1 MKLDLKKMFQDL
13 WQKITEYWSKLT
25 QKSKILVLSFGG
37 GALALIVL
45 ATILL
50 NVSSGGYRV
59 IFPGM
64 SSEEAAQVYATLQE
78 MNVQPQIDE
87 RGQVLV
93 PKEQWDQLV
102 FDLNGKGYP
111 KSTLSYDTF
120 SNASG
125 FTSTEFEKKTALL
138 YQQQDRAQQT
148 LMHLA
153 SVDSAVVTFNVPSTS
168 NYIWDQTNQQ
178 VSTGNATIKMR
189 SGYEMSPEFVTTVRH
204 LLATSI
210 PNLEPE
216 NVVVIDAAT
225 GIEMPG
231 VDDASGSGYYS
242 VQRLDY
248 EALIARRIEDNVKRL
263 LAGRY
268 GPDGVTAVATVALDY
283 DKLVSETKQ
292 YQPSSGNTGVVS
304 HLDEQ
309 YTLGGTVPAQGLVGE
324 ENNTDYPPIYPNDS
338 GNGDGSYTDYARN
351 VDYEVSYI
359 MTQIEKGEPVLQR
372 ATVAV
377 IVDDPAFNID
387 VEEALISL
395 ISKAVN
401 ITSDNIRVTNLNL
414 GQTIPTAAPAGFTNR
429 QRLLLILGV
438 VLLLV
443 VAILVVTILLIR
455 GRKKE
460 EDVVETEE
468 EEELSD
474 VPTQEDINKE
484 IEEHKRMLQSEA
496 MAGTGISQKE
506 SAITEEIR
514 NFAKENPEITASLL
528 RSMLKEEAK

>member
-1 MKLDLKKMFQDL
+1 MKLDLKKTLLEL
-13 WQKITEYWSKLT
+13 WQKIKELWGKLN

-45 ATILL
+45 ATVLL

-64 SSEEAAQVYATLQE
+64 SDTEAAQVYATLQE
-78 MNVQPQIDE
+78 MGVQPQIDD

-93 PKEQWDQLV
+93 PSAQWDQLV

-111 KSTLSYDTF
+111 QSTLSYDTF

-125 FTSTEFEKKTALL
+125 FTSTEFEKKTALI
-138 YQQQDRAQQT
+138 YQAQERAQQT
-148 LMHLA
+148 LLRQNG
-153 SVDSAVVTFNVPSTS
+153 VEDAVVTFSVPSTS

-178 VSTGNATIKMR
+178 VSSGNASIKMR
-189 SGYEMSPEFVTTVRH
+189 SGYELTPELVTSVKH

-210 PNLEPE
+210 PNLDPE

-225 GIEMPG
+225 GVEMPG
-231 VDDASGSGYYS
+231 VDDASGAGYYS

-248 EALIARRIEDNVKRL
+248 EDLIARRIEDNVKRL

-268 GPDGVTAVATVALDY
+268 GPDGVTAVATVSLDY
-283 DKLVSETKQ
+283 DKLLSETKT
-292 YQPSSGNTGVVS
+292 YQPNGNGNTGVTS
-304 HLDEQ
+304 HFDEQ
-309 YTLGGTVPAQGLVGE
+309 YSLGGTIPAQGIVGE

-338 GNGDGSYTDYARN
+338 GLGDGSMTNYARN

-359 MTQIEKGEPVLQR
+359 MTQIEKGEPVLQK

-377 IVDDPAFNID
+377 IVDDPEFNID
-387 VEEALISL
+387 VEEALIGL

-401 ITSDNIRVTNLNL
+401 ISSDNIRVTNLNL
-414 GQTIPTAAPAGFTNR
+414 GQVVPTVTSPGFTAR

-443 VAILVVTILLIR
+443 VAILVVAILLIR
-455 GRKKE
+455 GRKKDEVAVEE
-460 EDVVETEE
+460 ED
-468 EEELSD
+468 EELSD

-496 MAGTGISQKE
+496 MASSGSSQKE
-506 SAITEEIR
+506 NAITEEIR

-528 RSMLKEEAK
+528 RSMLREEG